1 LVHLGCA
8 RNLIDSELMLGRL
21 AEEGLIVTDDPGQ
34 AHTVVLNTC
43 SFIGP
48 AREESYGAIRSLLER
63 KRRGEIQA
71 VVVAGCLVQRYK
83 RELSARFPQVDVFAE
98 ISDYRELA
106 RTVRGLTEGR
116 SFARYLEGPGLRA
129 PERDGA
135 RLLATP
141 GSYAYLRISHGC
153 DHTCSFCAI
162 PSIRGPHRSKR
173 PSVVLE
179 EARELIDAGV
189 RELVL
194 VAEDSTAWGRDF
206 GMELPQLVE
215 ALAELDGEHRLRV
228 MYAYPNRFPWD
239 LTRLL
244 REHPRVVPYLD
255 IPVHHVATS
264 VLRAMRR
271 AGSGDQVRAILDR
284 LLEEVPGLT
293 LRTTLLVGFPGET
306 GTSSSSSSS
315 SLPAGAH
322 GCLLL
327 SRRRTSA
334 HGRKWRQRAGTPMPP
349 SPPRGARR
357 SRIAKAP
364 SGGSSW
370 SSWTVPCI
378 RGARR
383 ARGDGRAGGR
393 LLARVEGARERRGPD
408 SRACQALDA
417 EACCGPLVRLSTM
430 GCSSTGPTASRA
442 CASSALRLCSF
453 SSPCGASVRPDVE
466 HIRPVLQIAFWLFA
480 LTAASDFLDGFLA
493 RRNHLVTAFGRIA
506 DPFVDKVLIVGAM
519 VFLTVLPWS
528 RPWLPAWVVVVI
540 VAREFLV
547 TAIRGYIE
555 SIGRPFPAD
564 RFGKLKMVMQCLAVG
579 DLMWM
584 WAFDWSPAW
593 FRFWSVLATVLVW
606 GMLLSTVGSGLSY
619 LAKTRRLLGE
629 PYA

>member
-21 AEEGLIVTDDPGQ
+21 AEEGLIVTDDPGH

-83 RELSARFPQVDVFAE
+83 RELAARFPAVDVFAE

-116 SFARYLEGPGLRA
+116 SFARYLEGPGLRP

-179 EARELIDAGV
+179 EARELVDAGV

-215 ALAELDGEHRLRV
+215 ALAELEGEHRIRV

-244 REHPRVVPYLD
+244 REHPRVLPYLD
-255 IPVHHVATS
+255 IPVQHIATGI
-264 VLRAMRR
+264 LRAMRR

-284 LLEEVPGLT
+284 LLEEVPNLT

-306 GTSSSSSSS
+306 DRDVEELVDFVRAYRLGRM
-315 SLPAGAH
+315 GAFTYSPEE
-322 GCLLL
+322 G
-327 SRRRTSA
+327 TSA
-334 HGRKWRQRAGTPMPP
+334 HDVASDVSASVAQERHSAVLAARDAALAERQGELVGRELEILVDEGPDD
-349 SPPRGARR
+349 SGALV
-357 SRIAKAP
+357 
-364 SGGSSW
+364 G
-370 SSWTVPCI
+370 
-378 RGARR
+378 
-383 ARGDGRAGGR
+383 RGDMDAPEVD
-393 LLARVEGARERRGPD
+393 LLARVEGVSASVGDRIRVRV
-408 SRACQALDA
+408 RALDA
-417 EACCGPLVRLSTM
+417 EYNLLCGPL
-430 GCSSTGPTASRA
+430 A
-442 CASSALRLCSF
+442 
-453 SSPCGASVRPDVE
+453 
-466 HIRPVLQIAFWLFA
+466 
-480 LTAASDFLDGFLA
+480 
-493 RRNHLVTAFGRIA
+493 
-506 DPFVDKVLIVGAM
+506 
-519 VFLTVLPWS
+519 
-528 RPWLPAWVVVVI
+528 
-540 VAREFLV
+540 
-547 TAIRGYIE
+547 
-555 SIGRPFPAD
+555 
-564 RFGKLKMVMQCLAVG
+564 
-579 DLMWM
+579 
-584 WAFDWSPAW
+584 
-593 FRFWSVLATVLVW
+593 
-606 GMLLSTVGSGLSY
+606 
-619 LAKTRRLLGE
+619 
-629 PYA
+629 